1 MSERKKKVNKQTKIL
16 NGINKRLEIAGVK
29 TGGYQD
35 IAVEIIKMK
44 NIEKKDSK
52 KGERKK
58 KRKKEEEKKKK
69 GRKGGKKRA
78 LMGHGTTSSNT
89 RDM

>member
-1 MSERKKKVNKQTKIL
+1 MSEREKKVNKQTKIL

-29 TGGYQD
+29 TSEYQD

-52 KGERKK
+52 KKG
-58 KRKKEEEKKKK
+58 KKE
-69 GRKGGKKRA
+69 
-78 LMGHGTTSSNT
+78 
-89 RDM
+89 